1 MGSASVTQEGVSGG
15 GAEVGGGVEVC
26 AYTVLYCGQSGV
38 CVCSNF
44 R

>member
-1 MGSASVTQEGVSGG
+1 MGSASVTQEGVS
-15 GAEVGGGVEVC
+15 GGGVEVC